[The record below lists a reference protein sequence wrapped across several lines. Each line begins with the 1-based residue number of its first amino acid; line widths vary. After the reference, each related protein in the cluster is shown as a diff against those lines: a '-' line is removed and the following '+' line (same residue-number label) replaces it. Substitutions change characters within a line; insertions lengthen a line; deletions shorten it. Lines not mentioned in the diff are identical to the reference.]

1 MAATLPQF
9 VIADKKINHFLRQ
22 HLPQKIQNLIRK
34 FDLHYRYRLVSFPLG
49 LTIMPFTKV
58 KHFFLFG
65 QTSFPET
72 YFEQI
77 NNYIYLTGH
86 FNIKIYDMLYS

>member
-1 MAATLPQF
+1 
-9 VIADKKINHFLRQ
+9 
-22 HLPQKIQNLIRK
+22 
-34 FDLHYRYRLVSFPLG
+34 
-49 LTIMPFTKV
+49 MPFTKV

-86 FNIKIYDMLYS
+86 FNIKIYDMLYSWSHGFESRQQPILQSKETGPTYLKSFLSQGLIS